1 MADEKLHIIPHE
13 HKIDRIKR
21 NSQNGHRSFVVWFVG
36 LSGSGKST
44 LANRVEEELYK
55 MGVRTYILD
64 GDNIRSGLN
73 ADLDFSSES
82 RSENIRRIGEVSKL
96 FVDAGAIA
104 LTAFISPFKEDRAK
118 VREIVGLSDVIEVY
132 VECPIEVCEQRDVKG
147 LYAKARAGEI
157 SNFTGISSPFEAP
170 EEAEIKVN
178 TAKNDLETCVSQI
191 MKVLTQKLPTQ
202 S

>member
-1 MADEKLHIIPHE
+1 MADEKLHIIPHD
-13 HKIDRIKR
+13 HKIDRTKR
-21 NSQNGHRSFVVWFVG
+21 NKQNGHRSFVVWFVG

-44 LANRVEEELYK
+44 LANRVEEELYQK
-55 MGVRTYILD
+55 GVRTYILD

-73 ADLDFSSES
+73 SDLDFSSES

-118 VREIVGLSDVIEVY
+118 VRNIVGADDVIEVY

-147 LYAKARAGEI
+147 LYAKARAREI

-170 EEAEIKVN
+170 DQPDIKVN
-178 TAKNDLETCVSQI
+178 TAENDLENCVSQI
-191 MKVLTQKLPTQ
+191 MKALTQKLPL
-202 S
+202 